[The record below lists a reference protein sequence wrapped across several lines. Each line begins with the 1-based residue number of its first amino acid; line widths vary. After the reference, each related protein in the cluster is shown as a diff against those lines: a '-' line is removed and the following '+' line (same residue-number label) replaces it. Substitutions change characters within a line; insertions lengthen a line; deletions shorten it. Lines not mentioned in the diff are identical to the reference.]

1 MPNLNQ
7 SGTLKRNGKRSEKM
21 NMAKKVVLLCVLIVC
36 CIAIFGCNT
45 FHGMGEDIE
54 QGGKAIENASGK

>member
-1 MPNLNQ
+1 
-7 SGTLKRNGKRSEKM
+7 M
-21 NMAKKVVLLCVLIVC
+21 NMVKKLAMWCILIVC

-45 FHGMGEDIE
+45 IHGAGEDIE